1 MSPKIELGKQGEMHA
16 SNYLKKLGYQFVG
29 ANVRYGK
36 SEIDLIFKDGEI
48 LVFIEVK
55 TRKDAVL
62 QAPEESVDLK
72 KQKSMIAGA
81 EKYLEEF
88 SIQNDIRFDIVSI
101 IIEQGRIRI
110 KHFKD
115 AFWPGYEHN

>member
-16 SNYLKKLGYQFVG
+16 SYYLKKLGYQFVG
-29 ANVRYGK
+29 ANVRCGK